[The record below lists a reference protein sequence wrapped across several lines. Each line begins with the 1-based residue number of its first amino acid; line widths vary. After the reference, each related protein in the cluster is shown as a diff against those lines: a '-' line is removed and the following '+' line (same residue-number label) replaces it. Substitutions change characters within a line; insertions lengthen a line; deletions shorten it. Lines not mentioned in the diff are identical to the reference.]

1 MRHPVPAGD
10 EVGSEGASVR
20 GSRVQVRGSRG
31 VRSLAV
37 GMTLALVLVACSS
50 DGDEVETEVGG
61 AALERGDD
69 GAPVAV
75 DDERGEVAEGEGL
88 LDAPDET
95 GAEEAEDDG
104 TAAADASDAAG
115 TSDPVDSGTAA
126 GDGATSGGSA
136 PSSGATPAPS
146 PTPAPTP
153 APSPTATAS
162 PTPAPSPT
170 PTPNPTPAPSPRV
183 LAAGPATSGSQAQGL
198 GDDGWVVT
206 SSAGPVEPGDTPPPF
221 RVDVDVRSEGSEP
234 IGDAV
239 CAVSLEAADDRG
251 LVAQGRATVT
261 LVLTA
266 HDGSERRLVR
276 QLLDLDVELAPGQ
289 DLRVDPSAPF
299 AVDARE
305 VASATCEA
313 RFEPN

>member
-115 TSDPVDSGTAA
+115 TSDPADSGTAA

-153 APSPTATAS
+153 APSPTPAS
-162 PTPAPSPT
+162 PTTAPD
-170 PTPNPTPAPSPRV
+170 PRPQPDAHTQPDPRP
-183 LAAGPATSGSQAQGL
+183 LASRPRSGSSHERL
-198 GDDGWVVT
+198 
-206 SSAGPVEPGDTPPPF
+206 AGAG
-221 RVDVDVRSEGSEP
+221 
-234 IGDAV
+234 
-239 CAVSLEAADDRG
+239 
-251 LVAQGRATVT
+251 
-261 LVLTA
+261 
-266 HDGSERRLVR
+266 
-276 QLLDLDVELAPGQ
+276 
-289 DLRVDPSAPF
+289 
-299 AVDARE
+299 AR
-305 VASATCEA
+305 
-313 RFEPN
+313 

>member
-1 MRHPVPAGD
+1 
-10 EVGSEGASVR
+10 
-20 GSRVQVRGSRG
+20 VQVRDSRG

-37 GMTLALVLVACSS
+37 GLTLALVLVACSS
-50 DGDEVETEVGG
+50 EGDEVETEVGG

-95 GAEEAEDDG
+95 GSQEAEDDG
-104 TAAADASDAAG
+104 TAAADASGPADSSAPA
-115 TSDPVDSGTAA
+115 DSGTAA

-136 PSSGATPAPS
+136 PSSGATSTPS
-146 PTPAPTP
+146 PTP
-153 APSPTATAS
+153 APSPTAS
-162 PTPAPSPT
+162 PTRAPTRTPAPSPT
-170 PTPNPTPAPSPRV
+170 PVPSPSPAPSPRV
-183 LAAGPATSGSQAQGL
+183 LAAGPATSGSEAQGL

-221 RVDVDVRSEGSEP
+221 RVDVDVHSDGSEP

-239 CAVSLEAADDRG
+239 CAVSLEAGDDRG

-266 HDGSERRLVR
+266 HDGSQRRLVR

-313 RFEPN
+313 RLEPN